1 MSKLNFKDVILGW
14 NSATVWISRPTVT
27 LTELKWSL
35 TLTDLLHVMVVQ
47 QMKLS
52 GLEAVLTFTFIK
64 NVRLKFVTRTRRLLP
79 RHVSARVA
87 SLLPAN
93 NSNTVRSPALVP
105 PALNEGEEEGEEE
118 VEEEKKKK
126 KRGRRRFT
134 LHICQT
140 QRELS
145 VDCCRHGCVAWRTTS
160 GDSLQNKTSNCHLI
174 FKSLFFWCVYA
185 YFHE

>member
-1 MSKLNFKDVILGW
+1 MSKLNFKDVFLGW
-14 NSATVWISRPTVT
+14 NSANLRINRPTVT

-87 SLLPAN
+87 SPLPVN
-93 NSNTVRSPALVP
+93 SSNTVRSPAPVP
-105 PALNEGEEEGEEE
+105 PALNEEDEGEEEE

-126 KRGRRRFT
+126 KKRGRRRRFT
-134 LHICQT
+134 LNICQT

-145 VDCCRHGCVAWRTTS
+145 VDCCRHGCVTWRDNIRSQPT
-160 GDSLQNKTSNCHLI
+160 K
-174 FKSLFFWCVYA
+174 
-185 YFHE
+185 